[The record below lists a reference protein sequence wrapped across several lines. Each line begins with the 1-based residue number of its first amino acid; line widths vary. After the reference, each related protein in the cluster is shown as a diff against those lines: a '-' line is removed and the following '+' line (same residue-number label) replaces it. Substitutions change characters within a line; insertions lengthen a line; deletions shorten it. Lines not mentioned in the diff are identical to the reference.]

1 MAENDIWYSYKGG
14 KNTVLEPQRRKEHC
28 ALRLQTYHAIRRQTS
43 SSRKICQLSFCVSG
57 RPFANV
63 RVQMHGSVNDLAE
76 HMGHRHVEIAPCGS
90 LLNNGLSVTKHKGNA
105 AWEFVFCFFS
115 SGRLAH
121 VACRQAGHAELSLHT
136 PTTTENLSSHISWL
150 HLRTVGQEIVKC

>member
-1 MAENDIWYSYKGG
+1 M
-14 KNTVLEPQRRKEHC
+14 LEPQRRKEHC

-43 SSRKICQLSFCVSG
+43 SSRKICQLAFCVSG

-63 RVQMHGSVNDLAE
+63 RVQMHGSVNDPAE
-76 HMGHRHVEIAPCGS
+76 HMGHRHVE
-90 LLNNGLSVTKHKGNA
+90 
-105 AWEFVFCFFS
+105 FVICFFS
-115 SGRLAH
+115 SGGLAH
-121 VACRQAGHAELSLHT
+121 VACRQAGYAELSLHT